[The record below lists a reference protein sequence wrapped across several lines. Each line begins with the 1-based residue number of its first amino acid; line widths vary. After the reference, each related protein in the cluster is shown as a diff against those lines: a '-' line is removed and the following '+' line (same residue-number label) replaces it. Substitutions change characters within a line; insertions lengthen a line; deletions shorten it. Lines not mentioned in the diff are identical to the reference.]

1 LPTTNNTVA
10 QVKRQA
16 TSKVDRNRLEFPGA
30 LRCPNCSMDLSS
42 GKLKAQRAQVP
53 IRTSE
58 AMTRGFIKK
67 ETPPYG
73 GVS

>member
-1 LPTTNNTVA
+1 
-10 QVKRQA
+10 
-16 TSKVDRNRLEFPGA
+16 
-30 LRCPNCSMDLSS
+30 
-42 GKLKAQRAQVP
+42 VP

>member
-1 LPTTNNTVA
+1 
-10 QVKRQA
+10 
-16 TSKVDRNRLEFPGA
+16 
-30 LRCPNCSMDLSS
+30 MDLSS